1 MTTGQAGRLAVQGG
15 IVVSHAPPRKHW
27 LVLFL
32 RDVAILS
39 GPAVAAVVTL
49 ALAWELRAVPLTIF
63 DGILSPRGVPE
74 LYPSKWL
81 SVGHAVVPVIFLVAN
96 LVNRRL
102 GDDYTIAHILS
113 SWGLAMIVAL
123 AALSGIDALPA
134 AGDVPGVRVAAAF
147 LGAMVLGQLAGAFVF
162 DRTRGPF
169 WWHAPLYGAL
179 ASSFVAMF
187 LFYPIAYL
195 GHDWLWLNRMS
206 VDAGVKAAMSFA
218 LLLPYYALRPIVRPA
233 GGLGGF

>member
-1 MTTGQAGRLAVQGG
+1 MSGEAARLAVQGG

-27 LVLFL
+27 LVLL
-32 RDVAILS
+32 ARDVAILS
-39 GPAVAAVVTL
+39 GPAVAVVAVL
-49 ALAWELRAVPLTIF
+49 ALAWELRTVPLTIF

-74 LYPSKWL
+74 LYPSNWL
-81 SVGHAVVPVIFLVAN
+81 TAGHAILPVVFLIAN

-102 GDDYTIAHILS
+102 GDDYAIAHILS
-113 SWGLAMIVAL
+113 SWGLAVLVAL
-123 AALSGIDALPA
+123 GSLSGVEALPA
-134 AGDVPGVRVAAAF
+134 AGDVPGVRVVAAF

-162 DRTRGPF
+162 DRTRGPL

-179 ASSFVAMF
+179 TSSFVAMF

-195 GHDWLWLNRMS
+195 GHDWVWLNRMS
-206 VDAGVKAAMSFA
+206 VDAGLKAAMSFA